1 MHAPHGTTNEINH
14 IELRNILYCHK
25 HSITFISNP
34 KVACSTIKNSLLG
47 GFDGNVHQE
56 AEKTF
61 LIRPNINNDFF
72 CLTRNP
78 YSRALACFK
87 NKIGFGKELNPN
99 AVWHPFCKRFNFNP
113 KERPSF
119 EDFLRALLKDENPE
133 SFDLHYRSQNLN
145 LHYQNIRPA
154 YTGRIEKFEELE
166 SYLDTH
172 SIKIISRNT
181 HQTGSLLSYKSEI
194 GATESNLIKEIYAK
208 DFEIYQYSR
217 ELSSDFIPDPLE
229 QDQKI
234 STQYISILKASRDD
248 P

>member
-47 GFDGNVHQE
+47 GYDGNVHQE

-61 LIRPNINNDFF
+61 LIRPNMNKDFF

-87 NKIGFGKELNPN
+87 NKIGFGKEINPN
-99 AVWHPFCKRFNFNP
+99 AVWHPFCKRFNFDP
-113 KERPSF
+113 KEKPSF
-119 EDFLRALLKDENPE
+119 EDFLRALLQDKNPE
-133 SFDLHYRSQNLN
+133 SFDLHYRSQHLN
-145 LHYQNIRPA
+145 LHHQNIQPA
-154 YTGRIEKFEELE
+154 YTGRIEKFRELE
-166 SYLDTH
+166 TYLETH
-172 SIKIISRNT
+172 SVKIISRNT

-194 GATESNLIKEIYAK
+194 GVTESDLIKEIYAK
-208 DFEIYQYSR
+208 DFEIYQYSVD
-217 ELSSDFIPDPLE
+217 LSSDFIPDPLE
-229 QDQKI
+229 QNQKI
-234 STQYISILKASRDD
+234 SAEYISMLKTLRENS
-248 P
+248 